1 MCKAG
6 GRLFVDV
13 THDLAS
19 PASREM
25 IVDVL
30 GKSDP
35 LIKDALMTIIERE
48 DFIKSL
54 PDDKKEQSPS
64 KSNKGMSPADYQ
76 TLNRIRSGNR
86 F

>member
-1 MCKAG
+1 M
-6 GRLFVDV
+6 LH
-13 THDLAS
+13 TMLAS
-19 PASREM
+19 PASRETLL
-25 IVDVL
+25 DVL

-35 LIKDALMTIIERE
+35 LIKDALMTIIERG

-54 PDDKKEQSPS
+54 PDDKKEPSPG
-64 KSNKGMSPADYQ
+64 KSNKAVSPADFQ